1 LISHNE
7 IWGKKRVSQRT
18 MTVIA
23 SYIQHFVGVSAH
35 EEQIRTRA
43 LHMPREAG
51 LLRALL
57 ITWIGGA
64 ILVYLVAVYS
74 VFGLSM
80 TLSQNGAVAKA
91 LTESNTIMELN
102 LQREQTE
109 FARNNQDVLES
120 MEKISEIRYVGPTDT
135 AVSRADTLDQN
146 Q

>member
-1 LISHNE
+1 
-7 IWGKKRVSQRT
+7 
-18 MTVIA
+18 MTAIA

-35 EEQIRTRA
+35 EEQTRTRV
-43 LHMPREAG
+43 LHMLRQAG
-51 LLRALL
+51 LLRTLL
-57 ITWIGGA
+57 MVWIGGA

-74 VFGLSM
+74 VFGLSV

-120 MEKISEIRYVGPTDT
+120 MQKISEIRYVGPTDT
-135 AVSRADTLDQN
+135 AVSRARTFDQN